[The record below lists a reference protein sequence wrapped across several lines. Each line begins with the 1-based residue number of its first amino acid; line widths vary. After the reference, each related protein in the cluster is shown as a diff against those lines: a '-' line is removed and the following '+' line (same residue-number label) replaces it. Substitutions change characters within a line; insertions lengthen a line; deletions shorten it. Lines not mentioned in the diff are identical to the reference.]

1 MPTTTKADPAA
12 LLDSPSHLLHRASQC
27 AGDVFGNEMDRSKFD
42 VTPRQLAVLIAIEA
56 NPNGS
61 QTTLVEATGVDRST
75 LADIMRRI
83 VKKGWAQRR
92 RTKADARAYSVN
104 LTASGKQVL
113 ERGAPALSTIDKRM
127 LEPLSATDRKAFI
140 KSLITIVDSMS
151 RNGMKDAE

>member
-1 MPTTTKADPAA
+1 MAETKADSAA
-12 LLDSPSHLLHRASQC
+12 LGDSPSHLLHRASQC
-27 AGDVFGNEMDRSKFD
+27 AGDIFGSEMERSKFD
-42 VTPRQLAVLIAIEA
+42 VTPRQLAILIAIEA

-92 RTKADARAYSVN
+92 RTKADARAYAVN

-113 ERGAPALSTIDKRM
+113 ERGSPALSSIDRKM
-127 LEPLSATDRKAFI
+127 LEPLSATERKSFI
-140 KSLITIVDSMS
+140 KALTTIVETMDKLGSKAT
-151 RNGMKDAE
+151 G